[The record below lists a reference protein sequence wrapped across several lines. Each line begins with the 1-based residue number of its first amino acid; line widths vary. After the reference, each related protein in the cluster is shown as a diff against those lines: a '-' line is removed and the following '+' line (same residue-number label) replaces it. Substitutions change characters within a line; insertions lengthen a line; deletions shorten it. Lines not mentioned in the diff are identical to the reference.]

1 MSNSKKDIIPGD
13 QKNLYVDIGNSVIKI
28 SYLEQGKWIK
38 PEKFEHDEV
47 FDLLSWISESRHK
60 FGRLIISSV
69 VKQVSQSL
77 IGGMGNRKF
86 EEIKI
91 TDVPVRHLN
100 YETVDTLGIDR
111 YLACLGA
118 SEDQGE
124 STIVIDAG
132 TACTIDY
139 MDADDIYQ
147 GGVIMPGLFILEKG
161 LKNYAPALPAVNRTI
176 PDQWPGKSTE
186 KCLQWGIT
194 GMFRDSII
202 AVLKRYEKAFGSF
215 DLVLTG
221 GDAEML
227 ESLLPY
233 TVRIDPYLVFKGMR
247 QFMMKFFQ

>member
-28 SYLEQGKWIK
+28 SYLEQGTWAK

-60 FGRLIISSV
+60 FGRLILSSV
-69 VKQVSQSL
+69 VKQVSQSI
-77 IGGMGNRKF
+77 IGGIGNRKF
-86 EEIKI
+86 KEIKI
-91 TDVPVRHLN
+91 TDIPVRYLN
-100 YETVDTLGIDR
+100 YETVETLGIDR

-118 SEDQGE
+118 SDEQGE
-124 STIVIDAG
+124 PTVVIDAG

-147 GGVIMPGLFILEKG
+147 GGVIMPGLSILEKG
-161 LKNYAPALPAVNRTI
+161 LKNYAPALPAVERDI

-186 KCLQWGIT
+186 KCLQWGIA
-194 GMFRDSII
+194 GMFRDGIV
-202 AVLKRYEKAFGSF
+202 AVLERYEKTFGNY

-221 GDAEML
+221 GDAELL
-227 ESLLPY
+227 ESMLPY
-233 TVRIDPYLVFKGMR
+233 IVRIDPYVVFKGMR
-247 QFMMKFFQ
+247 QYMIKYDQ